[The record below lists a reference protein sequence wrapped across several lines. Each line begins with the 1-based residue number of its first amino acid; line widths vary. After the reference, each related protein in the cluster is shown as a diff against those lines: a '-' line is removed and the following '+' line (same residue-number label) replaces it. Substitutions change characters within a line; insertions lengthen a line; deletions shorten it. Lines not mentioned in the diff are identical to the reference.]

1 MGRVTITVTVSGG
14 GGLMDEIDDSLD
26 EEGFERYVIH
36 GPRACG
42 PCRAN
47 EEPDNV
53 PCAEC
58 RGNLIDPDHDG
69 DVDSRSGNMCQ
80 CRVGIRRKGE
90 RGAA

>member
-1 MGRVTITVTVSGG
+1 VGSLIIEVTVTGG
-14 GGLMDEIDDSLD
+14 GGFMDEIDDSLD
-26 EEGFERYVIH
+26 ENGFERYVIH

-47 EEPDNV
+47 ENVENV

-80 CRVGIRRKGE
+80 CRIGIRRRGE
-90 RGAA
+90 RGA